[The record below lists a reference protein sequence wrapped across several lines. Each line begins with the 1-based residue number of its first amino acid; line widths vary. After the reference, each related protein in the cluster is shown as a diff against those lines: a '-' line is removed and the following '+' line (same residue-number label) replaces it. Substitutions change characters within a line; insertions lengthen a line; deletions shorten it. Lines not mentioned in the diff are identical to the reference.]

1 MWATILCDA
10 VRAHCTQ
17 GLARAPG
24 AAVYDRGVISWVPSS
39 RARLVPMTTRIALRH
54 AGLADLASVAALA
67 DETWRQHYP
76 GILSDAQIDYM
87 LARGYARDALAPF
100 VLEPQS
106 GIALAERGG
115 ELLGFAAWQPT
126 DARDALKLDKL
137 YVQPRHHGEG
147 IGSALLNHIA
157 DVARAAGCM
166 RLVLNVNRRN
176 DASIRWYERRG
187 FVVRE
192 RGDFPIGNGFV
203 MEDFIMEK
211 PLG

>member
-1 MWATILCDA
+1 MI
-10 VRAHCTQ
+10 
-17 GLARAPG
+17 
-24 AAVYDRGVISWVPSS
+24 
-39 RARLVPMTTRIALRH
+39 TRIALRH
-54 AGLADLASVAALA
+54 AGLADLTSVAAVA
-67 DETWRQHYP
+67 DETWRGHYP
-76 GILSDAQIDYM
+76 GILTDAQIDYM
-87 LARGYARDALAPF
+87 LARGYAREALAAF
-100 VLEPQS
+100 VVEPRS

-115 ELLGFAAWQPT
+115 ELLGFAAWLPA

-137 YVQPRHHGEG
+137 YVRPFHHGAG
-147 IGSALLNHIA
+147 VGTALVDHVA
-157 DVARAAGCM
+157 DVARADGCA

-187 FVVRE
+187 FVVRG

>member
-1 MWATILCDA
+1 MN
-10 VRAHCTQ
+10 
-17 GLARAPG
+17 
-24 AAVYDRGVISWVPSS
+24 
-39 RARLVPMTTRIALRH
+39 TRIALRH
-54 AGLADLASVAALA
+54 AGLADLASVTALA
-67 DETWRQHYP
+67 NETWRQHYP

-87 LARGYARDALAPF
+87 LARGYAREALAPF

-115 ELLGFAAWQPT
+115 DLLGFAAWLPA

-137 YVQPRHHGEG
+137 YVQPQHHGEG
-147 IGSALLNHIA
+147 IGSALVDHVAEI
-157 DVARAAGCM
+157 ARAAGCT

-203 MEDFIMEK
+203 MEDFIMVK

>member
-1 MWATILCDA
+1 MW
-10 VRAHCTQ
+10 RA
-17 GLARAPG
+17 
-24 AAVYDRGVISWVPSS
+24 
-39 RARLVPMTTRIALRH
+39 
-54 AGLADLASVAALA
+54 
-67 DETWRQHYP
+67 HYP
-76 GILSDAQIDYM
+76 GIISAEQIDYM
-87 LARGYARDALAPF
+87 LARGYAREALAPF
-100 VLEPQS
+100 VVEPQS

-115 ELLGFAAWQPT
+115 ELLGFAAWLPA

-137 YVQPRHHGEG
+137 YVRPRHHGEG
-147 IGSALLNHIA
+147 IGSALVDHVA
-157 DVARAAGCM
+157 DVARAGGRS

-176 DASIRWYERRG
+176 DAAIRWYERSG